1 MTQDNARPRV
11 EQYAEAI
18 ADTACD
24 LADTTRSQDW
34 NAASQDDLLEAI
46 DTLAGALSA
55 LGPDI
60 ARALAPVTAATAA
73 ARRHLGLADGDG
85 NGPEPAAG
93 ALASGAV
100 RRPRRGL
107 GPWFQGHPYEPLIRR
122 CRYDRR
128 ARARQPSGLMIMP
141 IASREL

>member
-60 ARALAPVTAATAA
+60 ARALAAVTPPRPPPAGTSDSPTATATDPSLRRERWRRVRCG
-73 ARRHLGLADGDG
+73 ARGVGS
-85 NGPEPAAG
+85 GPG
-93 ALASGAV
+93 FKG
-100 RRPRRGL
+100 
-107 GPWFQGHPYEPLIRR
+107 IRT
-122 CRYDRR
+122 
-128 ARARQPSGLMIMP
+128 
-141 IASREL
+141 SR